1 MRTSIFAFTCVNAKV
16 RADMC
21 VLHIKFSCDTEMF
34 STRKQYKAFMKKV
47 NDLDELSAKLHS
59 KAKTDAA
66 FQEVSK
72 ECGQKVDL
80 LCSRT
85 SGPKYEVQNFLADIE
100 GFIKAAKANEDP
112 AQVLFALGYVLNVL
126 IIFAWTLFLMFFMKC
141 I

>member
-1 MRTSIFAFTCVNAKV
+1 
-16 RADMC
+16 
-21 VLHIKFSCDTEMF
+21 MF

-66 FQEVSK
+66 FQGVSK
-72 ECGQKVDL
+72 ECIRKVDML
-80 LCSRT
+80 SCRKG
-85 SGPKYEVQNFLADIE
+85 GPKQEVVNFLADIE

-126 IIFAWTLFLMFFMKC
+126 IIFAWTLFLMFFIIC